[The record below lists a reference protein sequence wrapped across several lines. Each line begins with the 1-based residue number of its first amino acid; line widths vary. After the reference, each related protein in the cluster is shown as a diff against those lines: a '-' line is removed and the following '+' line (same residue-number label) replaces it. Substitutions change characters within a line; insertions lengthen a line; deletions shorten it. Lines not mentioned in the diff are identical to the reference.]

1 MVILVALIA
10 LCIWFYILVRIGKH
24 NTLLAVGCFFFMP
37 LVLLPVGLYWNDEE
51 NDIKIPFFVLVGVI
65 ILGNIMLGRQAR
77 VVEGVL
83 EGFPLM
89 A

>member
-1 MVILVALIA
+1 MIILVALIA

-24 NTLLAVGCFFFMP
+24 NTLLAVACFFFMP

-51 NDIKIPFFVLVGVI
+51 SDIKIPFFVLVGVI
-65 ILGNIMLGRQAR
+65 ILGNIMRSRQAR
-77 VVEGVL
+77 VVEGL
-83 EGFPLM
+83 LGGPALM